1 MDEEKIGFGLS
12 VRLISKKDDKLLLLQ
27 RPNKRFHDPGKW
39 EFPGGKVKKDE
50 FFDEGLKREVFEETK
65 LNIKLLGF
73 YSACEDTF
81 KSCKNNQNIQSINL
95 AMSGILDEGEIQLS
109 NEHTD
114 YGYFSKEEIKKLDE
128 EGKLTLIT
136 SKLLKSNN
144 FNF

>member
-1 MDEEKIGFGLS
+1 MNEEKIGFGLS
-12 VRLISKKDDKLLLLQ
+12 IRLISIKKDKLLLLQ
-27 RPNKRFHDPGKW
+27 RPNKRFHDSGKW

-50 FFDEGLKREVFEETK
+50 FFDEGLKREVFEETN
-65 LNIKLLGF
+65 LNVKIVGF

-81 KSCKNNQNIQSINL
+81 KSCKNHQNIKSINL
-95 AMSGILDEGEIQLS
+95 AMYGILDEGEIQLS

-114 YGYFSKEEIKKLDE
+114 YSYFSKEEIKKLDAK
-128 EGKLTLIT
+128 GKLTLIT